1 MNLFSINMF
10 RTIIKSYEVSGVD
23 ADIKKEVKK
32 QIIDSAKATLNDLE
46 NRIPTERQLELQS
59 NIIDF
64 KYNIKKNEHILKN
77 LDFYEGDDG
86 CISDGCS
93 EINGICDFEHL
104 IEEAEKELHDIAV
117 KKVSVA

>member
-1 MNLFSINMF
+1 MNLFSINLL
-10 RTIIKSYEVSGVD
+10 RTIIRFYEVKGADVD
-23 ADIKKEVKK
+23 FKEEHKKG
-32 QIIDSAKATLNDLE
+32 IIDSAKETLNALE
-46 NRIPTERQLELQS
+46 NKIPTDRQLELQS

-64 KYNIKKNEHILKN
+64 KYNIKKREHILKN